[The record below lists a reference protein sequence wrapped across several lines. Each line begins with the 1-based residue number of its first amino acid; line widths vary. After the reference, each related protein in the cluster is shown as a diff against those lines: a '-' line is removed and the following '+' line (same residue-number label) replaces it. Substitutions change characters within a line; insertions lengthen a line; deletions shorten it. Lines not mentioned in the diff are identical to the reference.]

1 MKRRKLFRSTAIR
14 SALLGRSAVITG
26 AEEALAASDEERD
39 VTIERYIP
47 GKPHKGKVLV
57 VIHSHLDDAPF
68 HCTGTAAKLI
78 KEGYTGYLIRSTNN
92 EKTGGNTF
100 AENILSHEQD
110 QIKMAKAVGFKD
122 IFNLYYRQ
130 HEMDGIS
137 PLELRARL
145 ILIFRALKV
154 DTVITHN
161 PWGQWEENPDH
172 WVTGRAVEQAC
183 WMAGAVD
190 FPEHREAGIMP
201 HSVSERYYWVG
212 RREQPFNRIVDIS
225 TTIEEKMNSLV
236 ECKSQGGGS
245 YGSRLRRE
253 LAKEGKHLPLLGNDD
268 ESADREY
275 VKRFVLNR
283 WSTFEGIEKYGL
295 EHGERFYYIDQRPR
309 GKSEVEEYIEK
320 NAVKL

>member
-1 MKRRKLFRSTAIR
+1 MERRKLFRRTAIR

-26 AEEALAASDEERD
+26 AEEALAATDEERD
-39 VTIERYIP
+39 VTIERYTP
-47 GKPHKGKVLV
+47 GKPHKGKVLA

-137 PLELRARL
+137 PVELRARL

-172 WVTGRAVEQAC
+172 WVTGHAVEQAC
-183 WMAGAVD
+183 WMAGAAD

-201 HSVSERYYWVG
+201 HSVRERYYWVG

-253 LAKEGKHLPLLGNDD
+253 LAKERKRLPLLGNDD
-268 ESADREY
+268 VTADREY
-275 VKRFVLNR
+275 VKRFVLKR
-283 WSTFEGIEKYGL
+283 WSTFAGIEEYGL
-295 EHGERFYYIDQRPR
+295 EYGERFYYIDQRPR